1 MPDED
6 KNPARQVITD
16 YAQDHFRY
24 FRTTEGTVYAQRN
37 GHPVARP
44 IRSQGTTGSHRQE
57 LMVDLYNDGHGSF
70 NGTALKEALDLIEA
84 LALSREVQATHIRV
98 APGFDGAT
106 WLDLGR
112 DDGQS
117 VRIHPN
123 GWDIRVPDPR
133 EVCWRRTQLTGE
145 LPLPEKDTNG
155 KGIDALMRLCN
166 FAGAE
171 SECLAVA
178 WVIGCLEPSVPV
190 PAPFLTGPQGAGK
203 STAARMLMRIV
214 EGMTGD
220 LRRAPKDEENLIT
233 AVAAGWITALDN
245 LSHLPP
251 DLSDL
256 MCCVVTGAEW
266 VKRALF
272 SDGDV
277 YRSRYRRPLLL
288 TGIDVGVI
296 RPDLA
301 ERLLPLRLVRPRV
314 RRTEAELWTEYAQ
327 KLPVILGSVL
337 DLTVK
342 VRAAEA
348 DTPTDLRMADFAHLC
363 AQLDAASGFGALHA
377 YRAGLDE
384 LNDDV
389 IEGDLMAQAV
399 LKHAAGAEPGEEVRM
414 TSAEW
419 LHAITQ
425 LYAGEDF
432 RPLPKG
438 WPTTG
443 KVFSDR
449 LKRLQPTLAARGVL
463 VDWGRTKVAR
473 YIAMTRPAPEP
484 PCRQEP
490 AF

>member
-1 MPDED
+1 MAEDE
-6 KNPARQVITD
+6 KTPAREVITE
-16 YAQDHFRY
+16 YAQSHFRY
-24 FRTTEGTVYAQRN
+24 FRTTEGTVYAQRI

-57 LMVDLYNDGHGSF
+57 LMVDLFNDGVGVF
-70 NGTALKEALDLIEA
+70 NGTSLKEALDLIEA
-84 LALSREVQATHIRV
+84 LALSQDVQPTHIRV

-123 GWDIRVPDPR
+123 GWEVKVPDPR

-145 LPLPEKDTNG
+145 LPMPARDTEE
-155 KGIDALMRLCN
+155 KGIDLLLRLTN
-166 FAGAE
+166 FATAE
-171 SECLAVA
+171 TESLALA
-178 WVIGCLEPSVPV
+178 WLVGCLGPSVPV

-203 STAARMLMRIV
+203 STAGRMLVRII

-233 AVAAGWITALDN
+233 AVAAGWVTALDN
-245 LSHLPP
+245 LSHLAP

-256 MCCVVTGAEW
+256 MCCIVTGAESI
-266 VKRALF
+266 KRALF

-277 YRSRYRRPLLL
+277 VRSRYRRPLLL

-301 ERLLPLRLVRPRV
+301 ERLLPLRLERPKV
-314 RRTEAELWTEYAQ
+314 RRTEAELWREFEAA
-327 KLPVILGSVL
+327 LPVILGSLL

-342 VRAAEA
+342 VRATEA
-348 DTPTDLRMADFAHLC
+348 DIPSDLRMADFAHLC
-363 AQLDAASGFGALHA
+363 AQIDAATGFGTLPA
-377 YRAGLDE
+377 YRSSLDE

-389 IEGDLMAQAV
+389 IEGDLLAQTV
-399 LKHAAGAEPGEEVRM
+399 LKHAAGLDTGTETRM
-414 TSAEW
+414 TSSEW
-419 LHAITQ
+419 LHLLSG
-425 LYAGEDF
+425 LYSGDDF

-443 KVFSDR
+443 KVLSDR

-463 VDWGRTKVAR
+463 VDWGRTKEGR
-473 YIAMTRPAPEP
+473 YVEMTRRPALGPHE
-484 PCRQEP
+484 QQSL
-490 AF
+490 

>member
-1 MPDED
+1 MSEDE
-6 KNPARQVITD
+6 KTPAREVITE
-16 YAQDHFRY
+16 YAQSHFRY
-24 FRTTEGTVYAQRN
+24 FRTTEGTVYAQRI

-57 LMVDLYNDGHGSF
+57 LMVDLFNDGVGVF
-70 NGTALKEALDLIEA
+70 NGTSLKEALDLIEA
-84 LALSREVQATHIRV
+84 LALSQDVQPTHIRV

-123 GWDIRVPDPR
+123 GWEVKVPDPR

-145 LPLPEKDTNG
+145 LPMPVRDTEG
-155 KGIDALMRLCN
+155 KGIDSLLRLTN
-166 FAGAE
+166 FANAE
-171 SECLAVA
+171 TESLALA
-178 WVIGCLEPSVPV
+178 WLVGCLGPSVPV

-203 STAARMLMRIV
+203 STAGRMLVRII

-233 AVAAGWITALDN
+233 AVAAGWVTALDN
-245 LSHLPP
+245 LSHLAP

-256 MCCVVTGAEW
+256 MCCIVTGAESI
-266 VKRALF
+266 KRALF

-277 YRSRYRRPLLL
+277 VRSRYRRPLLL

-301 ERLLPLRLVRPRV
+301 ERLLPLRLERPKV
-314 RRTEAELWTEYAQ
+314 RRTEAELWREFEAA
-327 KLPVILGSVL
+327 LPVILGSLL

-342 VRAAEA
+342 VRATEA
-348 DTPTDLRMADFAHLC
+348 DIPSDLRMADFAHLC
-363 AQLDAASGFGALHA
+363 AQIDAATGFGTLPA
-377 YRAGLDE
+377 YRGSLDE

-389 IEGDLMAQAV
+389 IEGDLLAQTV
-399 LKHAAGAEPGEEVRM
+399 LKHAATLEPGTEARM
-414 TSAEW
+414 TSSEW
-419 LHAITQ
+419 LHLLSG
-425 LYAGEDF
+425 LYSGDDF

-443 KVFSDR
+443 KVLSDR

-463 VDWGRTKVAR
+463 VDWGRTKAGR
-473 YIAMTRPAPEP
+473 YVEMTRRPALTHH
-484 PCRQEP
+484 QQQSL
-490 AF
+490 

>member
-1 MPDED
+1 MAEDE
-6 KNPARQVITD
+6 KTPAREVITE
-16 YAQDHFRY
+16 YAQSHFRY
-24 FRTTEGTVYAQRN
+24 FRTTEGTVYAQRI

-57 LMVDLYNDGHGSF
+57 LMVDLFHDGVGVF
-70 NGTALKEALDLIEA
+70 NGTSLKEALDLIEA
-84 LALSREVQATHIRV
+84 LALSQDVQPTHIRV

-123 GWDIRVPDPR
+123 GWDVLVPDPR

-145 LPLPEKDTNG
+145 LPMPARGTEG
-155 KGIDALMRLCN
+155 KGIDSLLRLTN
-166 FAGAE
+166 FATAE
-171 SECLAVA
+171 TESLALA
-178 WVIGCLEPSVPV
+178 WLVGCLGPSVPV

-203 STAARMLMRIV
+203 STAGRMLVRII

-233 AVAAGWITALDN
+233 AVAAGWVTALDN
-245 LSHLPP
+245 LSHLAP

-256 MCCVVTGAEW
+256 MCCIVTGAESI
-266 VKRALF
+266 KRALF

-277 YRSRYRRPLLL
+277 VRSRYRRPLLL

-301 ERLLPLRLVRPRV
+301 ERLLPLRLERPKV
-314 RRTEAELWTEYAQ
+314 RRTEAELWREFEAA
-327 KLPVILGSVL
+327 LPVILGSLL

-342 VRAAEA
+342 VRATEA
-348 DTPTDLRMADFAHLC
+348 DIPSDLRMADFAHLC
-363 AQLDAASGFGALHA
+363 AQIDAATGFGTLPA
-377 YRAGLDE
+377 YRSSLDE

-389 IEGDLMAQAV
+389 IEGDLLAQTV
-399 LKHAAGAEPGEEVRM
+399 LKHAAGLDPGTEARM
-414 TSAEW
+414 TSSEW
-419 LHAITQ
+419 LHLLSG
-425 LYAGEDF
+425 LYSGDDF

-443 KVFSDR
+443 KVLSDR

-463 VDWGRTKVAR
+463 VDWGRTKEGR
-473 YIAMTRPAPEP
+473 YVEMTRRPALP
-484 PCRQEP
+484 PHEQQSL
-490 AF
+490 

>member
-1 MPDED
+1 MSEDE
-6 KNPARQVITD
+6 KTPAREVITE
-16 YAQDHFRY
+16 YAQSHFRY
-24 FRTTEGTVYAQRN
+24 FRTTEGTVYAQRL

-57 LMVDLYNDGHGSF
+57 LMVDLFNDGVGVF
-70 NGTALKEALDLIEA
+70 NGTSLKEALDLIEA
-84 LALSREVQATHIRV
+84 LALSEDVQPTHIRV

-117 VRIHPN
+117 IRIHPN
-123 GWDIRVPDPR
+123 GWDVLVPDPR

-145 LPLPEKDTNG
+145 LPMPARDTEG
-155 KGIDALMRLCN
+155 KGIDQLLRLTN
-166 FAGAE
+166 FATADTE
-171 SECLAVA
+171 SLALA
-178 WVIGCLEPSVPV
+178 WLIGCLGPSVPV

-203 STAARMLMRIV
+203 STAGRMLVRII

-233 AVAAGWITALDN
+233 AVAAGWVTALDN
-245 LSHLPP
+245 LSHLAP

-256 MCCVVTGAEW
+256 MCCIVTGAESI
-266 VKRALF
+266 KRALF

-277 YRSRYRRPLLL
+277 VRSRYRRPLLL

-301 ERLLPLRLVRPRV
+301 ERLLPLRLERPGV
-314 RRTEAELWTEYAQ
+314 RRTEAELWREFEAA
-327 KLPVILGSVL
+327 LPVILGSLL

-342 VRAAEA
+342 VRASEA
-348 DTPTDLRMADFAHLC
+348 DIPSDLRMADFAHLC
-363 AQLDAASGFGALHA
+363 AQFDTATSLRALPA
-377 YRAGLDE
+377 YRGSLDE

-389 IEGDLMAQAV
+389 IEGDLLAQTV
-399 LKHAAGAEPGEEVRM
+399 LKHAAGLDPGTETRM
-414 TSAEW
+414 TSSEW
-419 LHAITQ
+419 LHLLSG
-425 LYAGEDF
+425 LYSGDDC

-443 KVFSDR
+443 KVLSDR

-463 VDWGRTKVAR
+463 VDWGRTKQGR
-473 YIAMTRPAPEP
+473 YVEMTRRPTLP
-484 PCRQEP
+484 PHEQQSL
-490 AF
+490 

>member
-1 MPDED
+1 MSEDE
-6 KNPARQVITD
+6 KTPAREVITE
-16 YAQDHFRY
+16 YAQSHFRY
-24 FRTTEGTVYAQRN
+24 FRTTEGTVYAQRI

-57 LMVDLYNDGHGSF
+57 LMVDLFNDGVGVF
-70 NGTALKEALDLIEA
+70 NGTSLKEALDLIEA
-84 LALSREVQATHIRV
+84 LALSQDVQPTHIRV
-98 APGFDGAT
+98 APGFDGAS

-123 GWDIRVPDPR
+123 GWEVKVPDPR

-145 LPLPEKDTNG
+145 LPMPARDTEE
-155 KGIDALMRLCN
+155 KGIDLLLRLTN
-166 FAGAE
+166 FANAE
-171 SECLAVA
+171 TESLALA
-178 WVIGCLEPSVPV
+178 WLVGCLGPSVPV

-203 STAARMLMRIV
+203 STAGRMLVRII

-233 AVAAGWITALDN
+233 AVAAGWVTALDN
-245 LSHLPP
+245 LSHLAP

-256 MCCVVTGAEW
+256 MCCIVTGAESI
-266 VKRALF
+266 KRALF

-277 YRSRYRRPLLL
+277 VRSRYRRPLLL

-301 ERLLPLRLVRPRV
+301 ERLLPLRLERPKV
-314 RRTEAELWTEYAQ
+314 RRTEAELWREFEAA
-327 KLPVILGSVL
+327 LPVILGSLL

-342 VRAAEA
+342 VRATEA
-348 DTPTDLRMADFAHLC
+348 DIPSDLRMADFAHLC
-363 AQLDAASGFGALHA
+363 AQIDAATGFGTLPA
-377 YRAGLDE
+377 YRSSLDE

-389 IEGDLMAQAV
+389 IEGDLLAQTV
-399 LKHAAGAEPGEEVRM
+399 LKHAAGLDPGTETRM
-414 TSAEW
+414 TSSEW
-419 LHAITQ
+419 LHLLSG
-425 LYAGEDF
+425 LYSGDDF

-443 KVFSDR
+443 KVLSDR
-449 LKRLQPTLAARGVL
+449 LKRLQPTLAARGLL
-463 VDWGRTKVAR
+463 VDWGRTKEGR
-473 YIAMTRPAPEP
+473 YVEMTRRPALP
-484 PCRQEP
+484 PHEQQSL
-490 AF
+490 

>member
-1 MPDED
+1 MSEDE
-6 KNPARQVITD
+6 KTPAREVITE
-16 YAQDHFRY
+16 YAQSHFRY
-24 FRTTEGTVYAQRN
+24 FRTTEGTVYAQRI

-57 LMVDLYNDGHGSF
+57 LMVDLFNDGVGVF
-70 NGTALKEALDLIEA
+70 NGTSLKEALDLIEA
-84 LALSREVQATHIRV
+84 LALSQDVQPTHIRV

-123 GWDIRVPDPR
+123 GWEVKVPDPR

-145 LPLPEKDTNG
+145 LPMPVRDTEG
-155 KGIDALMRLCN
+155 KGIDSLLRLTN
-166 FAGAE
+166 FATAE
-171 SECLAVA
+171 TESLALA
-178 WVIGCLEPSVPV
+178 WLVGCLGPSVPV

-203 STAARMLMRIV
+203 STAGRMLVRII

-233 AVAAGWITALDN
+233 AVAAGWVTALDN
-245 LSHLPP
+245 LSHLAP

-256 MCCVVTGAEW
+256 MCCIVTGAESI
-266 VKRALF
+266 KRALF

-277 YRSRYRRPLLL
+277 VRSRYRRPLLL

-301 ERLLPLRLVRPRV
+301 ERLLPLRLERPKV
-314 RRTEAELWTEYAQ
+314 RRTEAELWREFEAA
-327 KLPVILGSVL
+327 LPVILGSLL
-337 DLTVK
+337 DLTVN
-342 VRAAEA
+342 VRATEV
-348 DTPTDLRMADFAHLC
+348 DIPSDLRMADFAHLC
-363 AQLDAASGFGALHA
+363 AQIDGATGFGTLPA
-377 YRAGLDE
+377 YRSSLDE

-389 IEGDLMAQAV
+389 IEGDLLAQTV
-399 LKHAAGAEPGEEVRM
+399 LKHAAGLEPGTEARM
-414 TSAEW
+414 TSSEW
-419 LHAITQ
+419 LHLLSG
-425 LYAGEDF
+425 LYSGDDF

-443 KVFSDR
+443 KVLSDR

-463 VDWGRTKVAR
+463 VDWGRTKEGR
-473 YIAMTRPAPEP
+473 YVEMTRRPALP
-484 PCRQEP
+484 PHEQQS
-490 AF
+490 F

>member
-1 MPDED
+1 MAEDE
-6 KNPARQVITD
+6 KTPAREVITE
-16 YAQDHFRY
+16 YAQSHFRY
-24 FRTTEGTVYAQRN
+24 FRTTEGTVYAQRI

-57 LMVDLYNDGHGSF
+57 LMVDLFNDGVGVF
-70 NGTALKEALDLIEA
+70 NGTSLKEALDLIEA
-84 LALSREVQATHIRV
+84 LALSQDVQPTHIRV
-98 APGFDGAT
+98 APGFDGVT

-123 GWDIRVPDPR
+123 GWEVKVPDPR

-145 LPLPEKDTNG
+145 LPMPARDTEE
-155 KGIDALMRLCN
+155 KGIDLLLRLTN
-166 FAGAE
+166 FANAE
-171 SECLAVA
+171 TESLALA
-178 WVIGCLEPSVPV
+178 WLVGCLGPSVPV

-203 STAARMLMRIV
+203 STAGRMLVRII

-233 AVAAGWITALDN
+233 AVAAGWVTALDN
-245 LSHLPP
+245 LSHLAP

-256 MCCVVTGAEW
+256 MCCIVTGAESI
-266 VKRALF
+266 KRALF

-277 YRSRYRRPLLL
+277 VRSRYRRPLLL

-301 ERLLPLRLVRPRV
+301 ERLLPLRLERPKV
-314 RRTEAELWTEYAQ
+314 RRTEAELWREFEAA
-327 KLPVILGSVL
+327 LPVILGSLL

-342 VRAAEA
+342 VRATEA
-348 DTPTDLRMADFAHLC
+348 DIPSDLRMADFAHLC
-363 AQLDAASGFGALHA
+363 AQIDAATGFGTLPA
-377 YRAGLDE
+377 YRSSLDE

-389 IEGDLMAQAV
+389 IEGDLLAQTV
-399 LKHAAGAEPGEEVRM
+399 LKHAAGLDPGTETRM
-414 TSAEW
+414 TSSEW
-419 LHAITQ
+419 LHLLSG
-425 LYAGEDF
+425 LYSGDDF

-443 KVFSDR
+443 KVLSDR

-463 VDWGRTKVAR
+463 VDWGRTKEGR
-473 YIAMTRPAPEP
+473 YVEMTRRPALP
-484 PCRQEP
+484 PHEQQSL
-490 AF
+490 

>member
-1 MPDED
+1 MSEDE
-6 KNPARQVITD
+6 KTPAREVITE
-16 YAQDHFRY
+16 YAQSHFRY
-24 FRTTEGTVYAQRN
+24 FRTTEGTVYAQRI

-57 LMVDLYNDGHGSF
+57 LMVDLFNDGVGVF
-70 NGTALKEALDLIEA
+70 NGTSLKEALDLIEA
-84 LALSREVQATHIRV
+84 LALSQDVQPTHIRV

-123 GWDIRVPDPR
+123 GWEIKVPDPR

-145 LPLPEKDTNG
+145 LPLPARDTEG
-155 KGIDALMRLCN
+155 KGIDSLLRLTN
-166 FAGAE
+166 FANAE
-171 SECLAVA
+171 TESLALA
-178 WVIGCLEPSVPV
+178 WLVGCLGPSVPV

-203 STAARMLMRIV
+203 STAGRMLVRII

-233 AVAAGWITALDN
+233 AVAAGWVTALDN
-245 LSHLPP
+245 LSHLAP

-256 MCCVVTGAEW
+256 MCCIVTGAESI
-266 VKRALF
+266 KRALF

-277 YRSRYRRPLLL
+277 VRSRYRRPLLL

-301 ERLLPLRLVRPRV
+301 ERLLPLRLERPKV
-314 RRTEAELWTEYAQ
+314 RRTEAELWREFEAA
-327 KLPVILGSVL
+327 LPVILGSLL

-342 VRAAEA
+342 VRATEA
-348 DTPTDLRMADFAHLC
+348 DIPSDLRMADFAHLC
-363 AQLDAASGFGALHA
+363 AQIDAATGFGTLPA
-377 YRAGLDE
+377 YRSSLDE

-389 IEGDLMAQAV
+389 IEGDLLAQTV
-399 LKHAAGAEPGEEVRM
+399 LKHAATLEPGTEARM
-414 TSAEW
+414 TSSEW
-419 LHAITQ
+419 LHLLSG
-425 LYAGEDF
+425 LYSGDDF

-443 KVFSDR
+443 KVLSDR

-463 VDWGRTKVAR
+463 VDWGRTKEGR
-473 YIAMTRPAPEP
+473 YVEMTRRPALP
-484 PCRQEP
+484 PHEQQSL
-490 AF
+490 